1 MKKAKKNQLQDFSL
15 PVLTPPLRLS
25 FNHGTIFESRKL
37 DDNWRL
43 IGIGCFKETVDLLKL
58 TVGVLVSGCNH
69 QKTKSIQITHKLMG
83 YFVLK

>member
-1 MKKAKKNQLQDFSL
+1 M
-15 PVLTPPLRLS
+15 
-25 FNHGTIFESRKL
+25 

-43 IGIGCFKETVDLLKL
+43 IGTIGCFKEAADLLKL

-83 YFVLK
+83 NFVFKMMLDYLE